1 MKPFWEQIIDQ
12 PVALIIVV
20 VLIIVAIAL
29 GIQLS
34 RVRRQMSEARE
45 AHQQSEHE
53 LARSRHDQELQHQR
67 LEQAES
73 RAAELSEQLREL
85 ERRVEYWRNQASTL
99 EQRSATLEAEKQSEH
114 NRAESLVREREE
126 LRVRR
131 DELSASLEAAR
142 VKLRE
147 QDVTIDKE
155 RKATTEKLELLERN
169 RDALK
174 HEFENLANRIFEQ
187 KSEHFSKQTR
197 TSLDSLL
204 NPFRD
209 QIQDFRKRVEDV
221 YTTET
226 KDRQALRSEIKSL
239 QDLNRQIT
247 EEAANLTRALKG
259 DKKIQGNWG
268 ELILERVL
276 EKSGLRKGVEYDTQ
290 GSYRD
295 GDGQLLR
302 PDVVVHLP
310 DQRNLII
317 DSKVS
322 LLAYQ
327 QWVTEED
334 EIERENHLK
343 AHVEAVRQHIRTLS
357 EKDYSQLNGLHSP
370 DFVLLFMPIEPAFV
384 AAFQYDE
391 NLFAEAFEK
400 KIIVVT
406 PTTLLATL
414 RTIENIWR
422 YERQSQN
429 ARKIADRAGAVYDKL
444 RVFVE
449 AMERMGSQ
457 IQTVQTTYD
466 GAMNTLTRGRG
477 NLISQAS
484 KFVELG
490 VRVKKEL
497 PRTITEQADAGG
509 EDDDTPAALDRQS
522 DEAPAGAGAEP
533 GGAEG
538 HDGSTAQDSQDEPSG
553 EHEENDDVLKD

>member
-1 MKPFWEQIIDQ
+1 MKSLWEQIIGQ
-12 PVALIIVV
+12 PVALAIVV
-20 VLIIVAIAL
+20 VLIAVVLILLTRLRAVQR
-29 GIQLS
+29 QL
-34 RVRRQMSEARE
+34 ARE
-45 AHQQSEHE
+45 CSAREETGHRLAGSHHDLELQQQRLDQALAKGEE
-53 LARSRHDQELQHQR
+53 LAEKVAD
-67 LEQAES
+67 LEH
-73 RAAELSEQLREL
+73 RT
-85 ERRVEYWRNQASTL
+85 EYWRGQAATL
-99 EQRSATLEAEKQSEH
+99 ENRTAALEAEKQAEQTRAQGLLKECSE
-114 NRAESLVREREE
+114 LK
-126 LRVRR
+126 VRR
-131 DELSASLEAAR
+131 DELAGELEAAR
-142 VKLRE
+142 VALRE
-147 QDVTIDKE
+147 QAVTLEKE
-155 RKATTEKLELLERN
+155 QKASAEKLELLERN

-174 HEFENLANRIFEQ
+174 QEFENLANRIFEQ
-187 KSEHFSKQTR
+187 KSERFTQQTR

-239 QDLNRQIT
+239 QELNRQIT

-276 EKSGLRKGVEYDTQ
+276 EKSGLRKGAEYDTQ

-334 EIERENHLK
+334 EVRRENHLK
-343 AHVEAVRQHIRTLS
+343 GHVEAVRHHIRTLS

-384 AAFQYDE
+384 AAFQHDE

-429 ARKIADRAGAVYDKL
+429 ARKIADRASAVYDKL

-449 AMERMGSQ
+449 AMEKMGGQ
-457 IQTVQTTYD
+457 LQTVQTTYD

-477 NLISQAS
+477 NLISQAT

-497 PRTITEQADAGG
+497 PRTITDQADAGG
-509 EDDDTPAALDRQS
+509 DDEEGPT
-522 DEAPAGAGAEP
+522 GAGGPETGLTEQSEDQA
-533 GGAEG
+533 AT
-538 HDGSTAQDSQDEPSG
+538 D
-553 EHEENDDVLKD
+553 EENGDVLKE

>member
-1 MKPFWEQIIDQ
+1 MQIIDQ
-12 PVALIIVV
+12 PVVLAIGLVLIVLVV
-20 VLIIVAIAL
+20 VLLARLKMLGAL
-29 GIQLS
+29 YRAEHDQNQALEQQLA
-34 RVRRQMSEARE
+34 RQQYENELQNQQLQQVTDKSGELEAR
-45 AHQQSEHE
+45 A
-53 LARSRHDQELQHQR
+53 
-67 LEQAES
+67 
-73 RAAELSEQLREL
+73 REL
-85 ERRVEYWRNQASTL
+85 DERNEYWRAQAAGL
-99 EQRSATLEAEKQSEH
+99 QQRVATLEAEKHAEQT
-114 NRAESLVREREE
+114 RADSVVLERDE
-126 LRVRR
+126 LRSRR
-131 DELSASLEAAR
+131 DELASELESVR
-142 VKLRE
+142 GTLRE
-147 QDVTIDKE
+147 QDVILDKE
-155 RKATTEKLELLERN
+155 RKATAEKLELLERN

-174 HEFENLANRIFEQ
+174 QEFENLANRIFDQ
-187 KSEHFSKQTR
+187 KSERFSQQTR
-197 TSLDSLL
+197 TSLDNLL

-276 EKSGLRKGVEYDTQ
+276 EKSGLRKGIEYETQ

-310 DQRNLII
+310 DQRNLIV

-327 QWVTEED
+327 QWVTEDD
-334 EIERENHLK
+334 EVAKEAHLK
-343 AHVEAVRQHIRTLS
+343 AHVEAVRQHIRGLS
-357 EKDYSQLNGLHSP
+357 EKDYSQLGGLHSP

-449 AMERMGSQ
+449 AMDKMGGQ
-457 IQTVQTTYD
+457 LQTVQTTYD
-466 GAMNTLTRGRG
+466 NAMNTLTRGRG

-497 PRTITEQADAGG
+497 PRTITDQADAGG
-509 EDDDTPAALDRQS
+509 ETDDVAVEAMDTAAGS
-522 DEAPAGAGAEP
+522 DDQAGTDE
-533 GGAEG
+533 EG
-538 HDGSTAQDSQDEPSG
+538 
-553 EHEENDDVLKD
+553 NDVLKD